1 MNPSHP
7 DPIYHGP
14 NMQTTEQ
21 THVIDTENIDYETLI
36 QKWIDN
42 IDKRTIRVLLE
53 ENVQMH
59 KALAQLAMLF
69 SDDKKQRISIKTQD
83 FWNIINN

>member
-1 MNPSHP
+1 
-7 DPIYHGP
+7 
-14 NMQTTEQ
+14 MQTTEQ